1 MIYSYNMMN
10 ADKPY
15 RTEMSNGKNGY
26 QPIHADSGLQTDA
39 EDMTPSE
46 ILEAALASCTNMT
59 VRGVLNK
66 RGIPYDEIL
75 VDVRMQLVVH
85 IQLLILLAR
94 DLMCVS
100 FLTQNFLMSLC
111 SFLCLAYSAFE
122 LKYSSLLFFFSTA
135 SVPGVIA
142 EKPAFSSSIPNF
154 CFCSS

>member
-75 VDVRMQLVVH
+75 VDVRMQTIDGKTTITRSVKVVSDADPEAVSAAV
-85 IQLLILLAR
+85 AR
-94 DLMCVS
+94 ARNCHLYKV
-100 FLTQNFLMSLC
+100 LTG
-111 SFLCLAYSAFE
+111 E
-122 LKYSSLLFFFSTA
+122 I
-135 SVPGVIA
+135 VI
-142 EKPAFSSSIPNF
+142 EEE
-154 CFCSS
+154 